1 MIGILLV
8 NLGTPDAPET
18 GAVRRY
24 LREFLSDP
32 RVVEIPRLLWWPIL
46 NGSILLTRPARSA
59 RAYARVWMPEGS
71 PLLVYSQRQ
80 SDGLAALLQER
91 FHGQVRVELGMRY
104 GNPAVAAGLAALRQQ
119 GCERILLVPLYPQY
133 AAATTASTFDA
144 VAAAL
149 RRQREIPELR
159 MIRDWHDHP
168 AYIAALAGRV
178 RSYWQAHGQPDRL
191 LISFHGLPERCVAL
205 GDPYRRQCER
215 STELLVA
222 ELGLPRDAWV
232 QTFQSRFGPAKWL
245 GPYTDQTLQALARAG
260 VGRVDCFC
268 PGFAADCLETLE
280 EIAMTGKESFLHA
293 GGKEMHYIP
302 ALNDDPAWVEALAS
316 ILLPHLE
323 GWELAPQTAA
333 GPGAV
338 KDFAVSAMAG

>member
-46 NGSILLTRPARSA
+46 NGPILLTRPARSA

-80 SDGLAALLQER
+80 RDGLAALMQER
-91 FHGQVRVELGMRY
+91 FHGQIRVELAMRY
-104 GNPAVAAGLAALRQQ
+104 GHPAVANGLAALRDQ
-119 GCERILLVPLYPQY
+119 GCDRILLAPLYPQY

-144 VAAAL
+144 VAAVL
-149 RRQREIPELR
+149 RGQREIPELR

-191 LISFHGLPERCVAL
+191 LLSFHGLPERCIAL

-215 STELLVA
+215 TTGLLVA
-222 ELGLPRDAWV
+222 ELGLPPEAWV

-245 GPYTDQTLQALARAG
+245 GPYTDQTLQSLAKAG

-280 EIAMTGKESFLHA
+280 EIAMEGKQRFLHA
-293 GGKEMHYIP
+293 GGKAMHYIP

-316 ILLPHLE
+316 ILIPHLE
-323 GWELAPQTAA
+323 GWDKALPLPSDHAA
-333 GPGAV
+333 A
-338 KDFAVSAMAG
+338 KNFAVSATAG